1 MNNDIPKIKNE
12 VDALRGEI
20 RERTVGYVTAAMG
33 LVAGLAWNEAIKALI
48 EYVFPMNSNTL
59 WAKFIYAVLI
69 TLVVVIMSSYLLRLA
84 KKEPVEKK

>member
-1 MNNDIPKIKNE
+1 MSNTTPKIKNE
-12 VDALRGEI
+12 VDTLRREI

-59 WAKFIYAVLI
+59 WAKFIYAVLV
-69 TLVVVIMSSYLLRLA
+69 TLMMVILSSYLLRLA